1 MTACHY
7 PDPFLPPPL
16 FFAYSLFHKKVPSLL
31 SSLSSFSLFLLKSS
45 ESAFSSF
52 FLFSFSSLSSF
63 SVVAGVVSFGQG
75 TAKTIKVG
83 RVVAVLAIRAL
94 ISSFLLSH
102 ICTCFGLCNSLG
114 GHICGD
120 SCYGRAKL

>member
-1 MTACHY
+1 MLRPLFLHRDCVSLSRSVSASSS
-7 PDPFLPPPL
+7 FLPIL
-16 FFAYSLFHKKVPSLL
+16 FFI
-31 SSLSSFSLFLLKSS
+31 KSS
-45 ESAFSSF
+45 ESAFFSF

-63 SVVAGVVSFGQG
+63 SLFLLFLPFLWFAEVVSFGQG

-83 RVVAVLAIRAL
+83 RVVAVLAIRTL
-94 ISSFLLSH
+94 ISSVLLSH

-120 SCYGRAKL
+120 SYEG